1 MKRWLYSAAVLV
13 CLITPAW
20 GASGWESIR
29 THLLREMEITWVRD
43 LALKKPER
51 MAVLPFQATDSA
63 PAEWGAWMTEEM
75 TLQLF
80 GQGPWKMLE
89 RARIEQII
97 REQGFSQ
104 TALADAATAMQLG
117 KLAGA
122 DTLVMGSYRA
132 ISTTEARIWVK
143 LVSVTTGQVLAIASG
158 PVPLQASATPQL
170 DSLRLEGQ

>member
-1 MKRWLYSAAVLV
+1 MKRWLCTAALL
-13 CLITPAW
+13 CLATPAL
-20 GASGWESIR
+20 GSSGWEPLR
-29 THLLREMEITWVRD
+29 AQLLREMEITWVRD

-89 RARIEQII
+89 RARIEQLI
-97 REQGFSQ
+97 REQGFTQ
-104 TALADAATAMQLG
+104 TALADADTAISLG

-122 DTLVMGSYRA
+122 DTLVIGSYRA
-132 ISTTEARIWVK
+132 ISATEARVWVR
-143 LVSVTTGQVLAIASG
+143 LVSVTTGQVLSIASG
-158 PVPLQASATPQL
+158 AVPLQASATPLL
-170 DSLRLEGQ
+170 DSLRLPEQ

>member
-1 MKRWLYSAAVLV
+1 MKRWLCAAVMM
-13 CLITPAW
+13 CLAIPPAL
-20 GASGWESIR
+20 GASGWEPLR
-29 THLLREMEITWVRD
+29 TQLLREMEITWVRD

-63 PAEWGAWMTEEM
+63 PAEWGAWLTEEM

-89 RARIEQII
+89 RARIEQLI
-97 REQGFSQ
+97 REQGFTQ
-104 TALADAATAMQLG
+104 TALADATTAISLG

-132 ISTTEARIWVK
+132 ISPTEARVWVR
-143 LVSVTTGQVLAIASG
+143 LVVVSTGQVLAIASG
-158 PVPLQASATPQL
+158 SVPLQASATPLL
-170 DSLRLEGQ
+170 DSLRME

>member
-1 MKRWLYSAAVLV
+1 MKAWLCAVMLF
-13 CLITPAW
+13 CLATPALA
-20 GASGWESIR
+20 ASGWEPLR
-29 THLLREMEITWVRD
+29 TQLLREMEITWVRD

-89 RARIEQII
+89 RARIEQLI
-97 REQGFSQ
+97 REQGFTQ
-104 TALADAATAMQLG
+104 TALADAATAISLG

-122 DTLVMGSYRA
+122 DTLVLGSYRA
-132 ISTTEARIWVK
+132 ISASEARVWVR
-143 LVSVTTGQVLAIASG
+143 LVSVTTGQVLSMASG
-158 PVPLQASATPQL
+158 TVPLQASATPLL
-170 DSLRLEGQ
+170 DSLRLPE